1 MRKLSALILAL
12 CLVPVLAAS
21 PYVAST
27 SWVAAFMDLA
37 GIDDVV
43 TIAPP
48 SLRHPPEYELTPSDV
63 LTIMG
68 SELFCYAGYERMMK
82 TVSSLQRAEA
92 KSLKVTTGNN
102 LDNVLKEVY
111 AIASLSGTEPRTEE
125 YEEAVLEGR
134 RLVKETGLSGLRA
147 YVNSNQTPL
156 AYDLGLNV
164 EGVFGPGALTSAQL
178 AGIAK
183 GSYDIII
190 DNVHNP
196 VAGPAQEVSDIP
208 IVVWRNF
215 PEDIGRNALTEV
227 VQNNITALLEVTS
240 YK

>member
-1 MRKLSALILAL
+1 MRKLSAFILAL
-12 CLVPVLAAS
+12 CLVPFLAAS

-37 GIDDVV
+37 GIDDAV

-63 LTIMG
+63 LTIMD

-82 TVSSLQRAEA
+82 TVSTLQREEA
-92 KSLKVTTGNN
+92 KSLKVTTGND
-102 LDNVLKEVY
+102 LDNVLRETG
-111 AIASLSGTEPRTEE
+111 AIARMAGTRPRTEE
-125 YEEAVLEGR
+125 YEDVIKEGR
-134 RLVKETGLSGLRA
+134 RLVKETGLSELRA

-156 AYDLGLNV
+156 AYDLGLRV
-164 EGVFGPGALTSAQL
+164 EGVFGPGALSSGQL
-178 AGIAK
+178 SDIAK

-196 VAGPAQEVSDIP
+196 VSGPAEEISDIP
-208 IVVWRNF
+208 IVIWRNF
-215 PEDIGRNALTEV
+215 PDHVGRGALTEV
-227 VQNNITALLEVTS
+227 VSNNISALLELTS
-240 YK
+240 YN